1 MNVDLQVINYY
12 IMKLETREM
21 KKAVKNIFLTI
32 LVYVLDVIVWG
43 SIIGLIYVLGY
54 FISNIFLGT
63 DYSLLTSYFKG
74 VATYWLIDTIL
85 AKFRETYRMVTESK
99 I

>member
-1 MNVDLQVINYY
+1 MGA
-12 IMKLETREM
+12 REM
-21 KKAVKNIFLTI
+21 KKVMKNIFLT
-32 LVYVLDVIVWG
+32 LVVYVLDVIVWG

-54 FISNIFLGT
+54 FISNLFLGT

-74 VATYWLIDTIL
+74 IATYWLFDTIA
-85 AKFRETYRMVTESK
+85 AKFRETYRTVTDSK

>member
-1 MNVDLQVINYY
+1 
-12 IMKLETREM
+12 M
-21 KKAVKNIFLTI
+21 KKAMKNIILTI

-43 SIIGLIYVLGY
+43 SIIGLIYVFGY
-54 FISNIFLGT
+54 SISNIFLGT

-74 VATYWLIDTIL
+74 VATYWLFDTIL

>member
-1 MNVDLQVINYY
+1 
-12 IMKLETREM
+12 MKEV
-21 KKAVKNIFLTI
+21 VKNIFLT
-32 LVYVLDVIVWG
+32 LVAYVLDIIVWG

-63 DYSLLTSYFKG
+63 DYNLMISYFKG
-74 VATYWLIDTIL
+74 IATYWLFDTIA

-99 I
+99 M

>member
-1 MNVDLQVINYY
+1 
-12 IMKLETREM
+12 M
-21 KKAVKNIFLTI
+21 KKVVKNIFLT
-32 LVYVLDVIVWG
+32 LVAYALDVIVWG

-63 DYSLLTSYFKG
+63 DYNLLTSYLKG
-74 VATYWLIDTIL
+74 IATYWIFDSIA
-85 AKFRETYRMVTESK
+85 AKFREIYRMVIETK

>member
-1 MNVDLQVINYY
+1 
-12 IMKLETREM
+12 M
-21 KKAVKNIFLTI
+21 KKAMKNIFLTI

-54 FISNIFLGT
+54 SISNIFFGT
-63 DYSLLTSYFKG
+63 DYSLMVSYFKG

-99 I
+99 M

>member
-1 MNVDLQVINYY
+1 
-12 IMKLETREM
+12 M
-21 KKAVKNIFLTI
+21 KKVMKNIFLTLI
-32 LVYVLDVIVWG
+32 AYVLDVIVWG

-63 DYSLLTSYFKG
+63 DYSLIMAYFKG
-74 VATYWLIDTIL
+74 IATYWLFDTIA

-99 I
+99 M